1 MFCKQSYKRFIKST
15 YCNFS
20 YIFFLLDVTFKR
32 HNLLLVS
39 VSSSRKASNGSFL
52 QSSSF
57 SLSLLFKIRQ
67 KLDFLRKSFFFVIA
81 FILFSE

>member
-20 YIFFLLDVTFKR
+20 YIIFLLDVTFKR

-39 VSSSRKASNGSFL
+39 VSSRKASNESFL

-57 SLSLLFKIRQ
+57 ALSLLFKTRQ
-67 KLDFLRKSFFFVIA
+67 KLDFLRNSFFFVIA